1 MLGELRYKY
10 EGKMENGIEQK
21 QREKIK
27 EKIEKE
33 KKKNFFQRI
42 KKREFRENY
51 AHKTQQQELSQENL
65 IVFEVSEWYLP
76 VMETKRCY
84 I

>member
-1 MLGELRYKY
+1 
-10 EGKMENGIEQK
+10 MERKNT
-21 QREKIK
+21 RENRK
-27 EKIEKE
+27 EK

-76 VMETKRCY
+76 VMEAKRCY